1 MTARAGTRESDPFPN
16 DPSPREMCYRCFRPP
31 ALCYCAEL
39 VPVSNTT
46 PVIILQHPREQ
57 RHPLGTVRILRESL
71 EQVQVLVDWD
81 HGLRRG
87 TRRLELPAG
96 AGLLFPSPGARD
108 LACLAPDELPAS
120 LVVLDGT
127 WTQAKALY
135 RDIPG
140 LRSLPHFAFA
150 PDKPSRYRVRR
161 EPKQHYVSTVEATVH
176 ALLQIEPET
185 PGLDRILRVFD
196 RMIDL
201 HIEAREANPYQP
213 RSRRRRPPVLR
224 SLPVP
229 LVEGFDRIV
238 IAHGETLPVK
248 AKELGTRCVRGD
260 EKMLVHWAARRLR
273 DGANFSAFITPT
285 RTPAEL
291 ELRTLGIEAEQLD
304 AGGSLEQIRRAWLD
318 FVGEDDVCLVWNHN
332 AQRILQDFD
341 PGAESIVL
349 RPALSNFRRRM
360 DPGARTRGPLDEIVA
375 REGVVPAHA
384 PLPGRAGRR
393 IAQIEALARRLNE
406 CALELGAQGPAQS
419 DHSAR

>member
-1 MTARAGTRESDPFPN
+1 MTARAGIRGSDPLPS

-57 RHPLGTVRILRESL
+57 WHPLGTVRILRESL
-71 EQVQVLVDWD
+71 QQVQVLVDWD

-87 TRRLELPAG
+87 TRPLELPVG

-108 LACLAPDELPAS
+108 LACLSPDEFPAS

-150 PDKPSRYRVRR
+150 PDQPSRYRVRR
-161 EPKQHYVSTVEATVH
+161 EPRQHYVSTVEATVH

-185 PGLDRILRVFD
+185 PGLDRILRVFE

-201 HIEAREANPYQP
+201 HIEAREASPHQP
-213 RSRRRRPPVLR
+213 RSRRRRPPILR
-224 SLPVP
+224 SLPKP
-229 LVEGFDRIV
+229 LVDGFDRVV

-248 AKELGTRCVRGD
+248 AKELRTRCDRRD
-260 EKMLVHWAARRLR
+260 EKMLVHWAARRPR
-273 DGANFSAFITPT
+273 DGACFSAFITPT
-285 RTPAEL
+285 RIPAEL
-291 ELRTLGIEAEQLD
+291 ELRSLGIEADQL
-304 AGGSLEQIRRAWLD
+304 AEGGSLEQVRQAWLD
-318 FVGEDDVCLVWNHN
+318 FVGKDDVCLVWNHN
-332 AQRILQDFD
+332 AQRILLDFV
-341 PGAESIVL
+341 PAAESIAL
-349 RPALSNFRRRM
+349 RQAFSNFRRRIN
-360 DPGARTRGPLDEIVA
+360 PSAGTRGPLDEILS
-375 REGVVPAHA
+375 REGVVPAPA
-384 PLPGRAGRR
+384 SLPGRAGQR
-393 IAQIEALARRLNE
+393 IAQIEALARRINE
-406 CALELGAQGPAQS
+406 CALELREQGPAQL

>member
-1 MTARAGTRESDPFPN
+1 
-16 DPSPREMCYRCFRPP
+16 
-31 ALCYCAEL
+31 
-39 VPVSNTT
+39 
-46 PVIILQHPREQ
+46 
-57 RHPLGTVRILRESL
+57 
-71 EQVQVLVDWD
+71 
-81 HGLRRG
+81 
-87 TRRLELPAG
+87 
-96 AGLLFPSPGARD
+96 
-108 LACLAPDELPAS
+108 
-120 LVVLDGT
+120 
-127 WTQAKALY
+127 
-135 RDIPG
+135 
-140 LRSLPHFAFA
+140 
-150 PDKPSRYRVRR
+150 
-161 EPKQHYVSTVEATVH
+161 
-176 ALLQIEPET
+176 
-185 PGLDRILRVFD
+185 
-196 RMIDL
+196 
-201 HIEAREANPYQP
+201 
-213 RSRRRRPPVLR
+213 
-224 SLPVP
+224 
-229 LVEGFDRIV
+229 
-238 IAHGETLPVK
+238 
-248 AKELGTRCVRGD
+248 
-260 EKMLVHWAARRLR
+260 MLVHWAARRLR

-318 FVGEDDVCLVWNHN
+318 FVGEDDICLVWNQN